1 MQNTQLYARIFHKWP
16 RDQTLFDPQTFSVFH
31 FNPGINNDNLS
42 DTYSVDF
49 DTYDTSGPIFF
60 LDSYRVAKGGL
71 IHGDTT
77 IPLIAKKDI
86 SRRGKMLPCEYTRK
100 KNIGF
105 ALDKVYIEGG
115 IYDNLPTPQNFDIY
129 IKNQGTGYLPTDTF
143 VVSGGN
149 GVSPILNPILLTGLS
164 NKIIGFTFLDNNHGY
179 GYKPENFLILNE
191 EANKT
196 SQGLN
201 IIPLSVNG
209 TGFVGKFIAGAYAES
224 PLLIDEKPKSVG
236 EPFIQLTPSI
246 NTQAGANGSSSIIE
260 EFTAS
265 VPKSIPITTPSP
277 DKSYDIFFHF
287 HNDASHTFVS
297 QYAGAAGGPV
307 APLENHVTLTITTL

>member
-1 MQNTQLYARIFHKWP
+1 
-16 RDQTLFDPQTFSVFH
+16 
-31 FNPGINNDNLS
+31 
-42 DTYSVDF
+42 
-49 DTYDTSGPIFF
+49 
-60 LDSYRVAKGGL
+60 
-71 IHGDTT
+71 
-77 IPLIAKKDI
+77 
-86 SRRGKMLPCEYTRK
+86 MLPCEYTRE

-105 ALDKVYIEGG
+105 ALDKVYIESGS
-115 IYDNLPTPQNFDIY
+115 YSELPTPQHFNIY
-129 IKNQGTGYLPTDTF
+129 IKSMGSGYLPTDTF

-149 GVSPILNPILLTGLS
+149 GVSPTLNPFVVNGQIG
-164 NKIIGFTFLDNNHGY
+164 GFTFLDNNHGY
-179 GYKPENFLILNE
+179 GYKPENFLILSE

-209 TGFVGKFIAGAYAES
+209 TGFVGKFIAGSYVDS

-236 EPFIQLTPSI
+236 DPFIQLTPSI
-246 NTQAGANGSSSIIE
+246 NTQAGANGSSTIIE
-260 EFTAS
+260 EFTDS
-265 VPKSIPITTPSP
+265 VQKSIPITTPSP